1 VENMLA
7 QLSKRI
13 KTILDVDA
21 RITLVEPKALRQID
35 DKSRVVDKRP
45 G

>member
-1 VENMLA
+1 MLA
-7 QLSKRI
+7 QLTKRI
-13 KTILDVDA
+13 KTVLDVDA
-21 RITLVEPKALRQID
+21 KITLVEPKSLRHID